1 LISGVKVPIA
11 VLGAEIDN
19 MAPPELLKQYDEAL
33 TSQSKVGRSN
43 PCLVLFLIFLYPFLC
58 ASLQCLA
65 ITLFYY
71 MPQPFLVMIF
81 SSS

>member
-1 LISGVKVPIA
+1 MISGVKVPIT

-19 MAPPELLKQYDEAL
+19 IAPPELLKQYDKAL

-43 PCLVLFLIFLYPFLC
+43 PCLVLFLIFLY

-65 ITLFYY
+65 VTLFYI
-71 MPQPFLVMIF
+71 PQPFLVMIF

>member
-1 LISGVKVPIA
+1 MISGVKVPIA

-19 MAPPELLKQYDEAL
+19 IAPPELLKQYDEAL

-43 PCLVLFLIFLYPFLC
+43 PCLVLFLIFLYPFLY
-58 ASLQCLA
+58 ASLKCLA
-65 ITLFYY
+65 VTLFYY
-71 MPQPFLVMIF
+71 ISQPFLVMIF

>member
-1 LISGVKVPIA
+1 MISSVKVLIT

-19 MAPPELLKQYDEAL
+19 IAPPELLKQYDKAL
-33 TSQSKVGRSN
+33 TSIPKVGRSN
-43 PCLVLFLIFLYPFLC
+43 PCLVLFLIFLYPFLY

-65 ITLFYY
+65 VTLFNYIS
-71 MPQPFLVMIF
+71 QPFLVMIF